1 MADETIERV
10 LKVINQVFA
19 FKIPPQSSA
28 AGHRA
33 DSWPKDPVWTG
44 RLTISAINDETQIQ
58 LRDPKTGGLFAACPI
73 SKSGPPAVQKV
84 VDSSRYFVLRL
95 VDAKS
100 GRHAFI
106 GIAFEDRN
114 DAFDFNVAIDDH
126 QKYRQRNHQ
135 TIFKTLTS
143 TCSEVKRE
151 ENAANEAVTNPTVSK
166 DYSLKQGQT
175 IKIKLNKK
183 GKDTDETAPV
193 QPLSAPAPSS
203 SKQGD
208 LFSFGGPST
217 NATQPAE
224 TPTTWET
231 F

>member
-1 MADETIERV
+1 MADEAIERV

-44 RLTISAINDETQIQ
+44 RLVISAINDATQIQ
-58 LRDPKTGGLFAACPI
+58 LRDAKTGALFAACPI
-73 SKSGPPAVQKV
+73 SKDGPPAVTKV
-84 VDSSRYFVLRL
+84 VDSSRYFVLRV

-126 QKYRQRNHQ
+126 QN
-135 TIFKTLTS
+135 
-143 TCSEVKRE
+143 EVKRE
-151 ENAANEAVTNPTVSK
+151 EHAAVTAPTVSR
-166 DYSLKQGQT
+166 DFSLKEGQT

-183 GKDTDETAPV
+183 SAEADDNPAPV
-193 QPLSAPAPSS
+193 KPMAAPTAAKQSDNFGVFSS
-203 SKQGD
+203 FAS
-208 LFSFGGPST
+208 PT
-217 NATQPAE
+217 ATQPAD
-224 TPTTWET
+224 PPSNWET

>member
-1 MADETIERV
+1 MADEAIERV

-44 RLTISAINDETQIQ
+44 RLVISSINDATQIQ
-58 LRDPKTGGLFAACPI
+58 LRDPKTGALFAACPI
-73 SKSGPPAVQKV
+73 SKDGPPAVTKV

-95 VDAKS
+95 VDPKS

-126 QKYRQRNHQ
+126 QN
-135 TIFKTLTS
+135 
-143 TCSEVKRE
+143 EVKRE
-151 ENAANEAVTNPTVSK
+151 EHAATEAVTNPTVSK
-166 DYSLKQGQT
+166 DFSLKQGQT

-183 GKDTDETAPV
+183 EKDSDGNPAPV
-193 QPLSAPAPSS
+193 QPLAAPSA
-203 SKQGD
+203 SKQSDNFGV
-208 LFSFGGPST
+208 FSSFGSPT
-217 NATQPAE
+217 ATQPAA
-224 TPTTWET
+224 PPSTWET

>member
-1 MADETIERV
+1 MQNLHNYEPIERV

-19 FKIPPQSSA
+19 FKIPPQASA

-44 RLTISAINDETQIQ
+44 RLVISAINDATQIQ
-58 LRDPKTGGLFAACPI
+58 LRDAKTGALFAACPI
-73 SKSGPPAVQKV
+73 SKDGPPAVQKV

-126 QKYRQRNHQ
+126 QN
-135 TIFKTLTS
+135 
-143 TCSEVKRE
+143 EVKRE

-166 DYSLKQGQT
+166 DYSLKEGQT

-183 GKDTDETAPV
+183 GKDADDVGGSAPV
-193 QPLSAPAPSS
+193 QPLSAPPQ

-208 LFSFGGPST
+208 MLFSFGAS
-217 NATQPAE
+217 ATQPAE
-224 TPTTWET
+224 APSTWET